1 MKFHV
6 SFILLCLLAS
16 EMAHAGSCSDQQ
28 REKLQSKVVDA
39 CKTTSMRCLGTD
51 NKATLNSKISQFSA
65 CINARKTINDTC
77 FDGGDPGHK
86 QAIIEVTN
94 GRSNC
99 QTLLSNVK

>member
-51 NKATLNSKISQFSA
+51 NKATLNSVSFQLVLMLERRLMILALMAEILVINKQLLRSQME
-65 CINARKTINDTC
+65 
-77 FDGGDPGHK
+77 
-86 QAIIEVTN
+86 EVTV
-94 GRSNC
+94 RHYY
-99 QTLLSNVK
+99 LR

>member
-51 NKATLNSKISQFSA
+51 NK
-65 CINARKTINDTC
+65 
-77 FDGGDPGHK
+77 G
-86 QAIIEVTN
+86 
-94 GRSNC
+94 
-99 QTLLSNVK
+99 